1 MNISQIEVFIHPS
14 IPNFKEPVKLTKDT
28 ITHPS
33 IKGLGD
39 LSEFPYITNTI
50 RYPVYQLKRLNDYSK
65 IIKFFFNLKYFK
77 EKLTPLVSKNK
88 TSLTTSETNSILK
101 SNVMSML
108 ELLFPTSFPNKKN
121 LYSSYEAYILQ
132 KYDTDFSFSL
142 KNPFLANYEFSYLLM
157 NSKTYTVSKVVWLND
172 VYNNPVYKQFIGDF
186 SNFQDKIVD
195 ENKRIDEIMKQKWES
210 LYKYLESVAFQWKEN
225 DIKELI
231 FSNAVW
237 FPKPGKDYSIAFK
250 DLVRENRPKKSD
262 EFFNTYFKGLK
273 IENILER
280 AEDLEKS
287 MYGPLLEDGKYR
299 DSSTSKRDFF
309 AKYLNFLTTML
320 QVGSIKRPING
331 GTNPDVDAMYDMIV
345 KTNEV
350 FDSIPNVPQKSKQS
364 YRRIAADIKEIYTY
378 NVIKSKY
385 LDQNQLN
392 INIKDEEEFIVNKL
406 KSEFKIFIN
415 FIENIKKILPGQ
427 KVSTNEDLQRLIND
441 YAVQTDKSKSCGF
454 DDVML
459 YIYNNFVKKAS
470 STKSPENCSN
480 ILSEKYFYTGLTKI
494 NMNDFDKPQYEVHI
508 HVNLI
513 EGVLNNEN
521 ISKFFC
527 NYKGLYLGKEL
538 EHIVVNYNKYDVLED
553 SLFFSLEKDVMDS
566 KKKEPPRKQGGKRKR
581 SRTTLKKRSRH
592 YLKRTNNR
600 RSFSALRSKNVKI
613 R

>member
-77 EKLTPLVSKNK
+77 EKLTPLISKNK

-142 KNPFLANYEFSYLLM
+142 KNPFFANYEFSYLSM

-210 LYKYLESVAFQWKEN
+210 LYKYLETDAFLWKEKN
-225 DIKELI
+225 IKELI

-237 FPKPGKDYSIAFK
+237 FPKDNNLYIDTDTAN
-250 DLVRENRPKKSD
+250 LIRENKPKKIE
-262 EFFNTYFKGLK
+262 EFFKKYFDNLTLV
-273 IENILER
+273 EILEK
-280 AEDLEKS
+280 AADLEKS
-287 MYGPLLEDGKYR
+287 MYGSEIDERRYR
-299 DSSTSKRDFF
+299 DSSSSSSSKREFF

-320 QVGSIKRPING
+320 QIGSIKRPING
-331 GTNPDVDAMYDMIV
+331 VTNPDIDPIYDMIV

-364 YRRIAADIKEIYTY
+364 YRRIASDIKEIYTY
-378 NVIKSKY
+378 SVIKSKY
-385 LDQNQLN
+385 LAQNQLN

-441 YAVQTDKSKSCGF
+441 YAVQTYKSKSCGF

-581 SRTTLKKRSRH
+581 SRTTLKKRSR
-592 YLKRTNNR
+592 YYSKRTTNR
-600 RSFSALRSKNVKI
+600 RRLR
-613 R
+613 